1 MLTNTYKIKDGYVE
15 GILLYYLLH
24 NKDRPAELQ
33 PLGKPKQTNNKT
45 ELSEKL
51 ARREFALVFKKLC
64 VNEEDWQDSINISPW
79 AMTHDG
85 RASRRSLELV

>member
-24 NKDRPAELQ
+24 NKDRPAKLQQ
-33 PLGKPKQTNNKT
+33 PLGKPKQTNHKA

-51 ARREFALVFKKLC
+51 GESLPWCSRNYAC
-64 VNEEDWQDSINISPW
+64 MNEEDWRD
-79 AMTHDG
+79 
-85 RASRRSLELV
+85 